1 VFIAMALF
9 AGRDNVAAVQ
19 RYAQFLTQAQRA
31 WLGFPRK
38 KGTSFR
44 KVPSYSAL
52 RNLLIRIDP
61 HQLADCLNRWLQ
73 ANLGTLPRALA
84 LDGKWIRDRAL
95 SLCLSEHQSGAPVAM
110 GFAKQKTQDD
120 QQQSKDDYKREG
132 EHTVALRLYA
142 TTNLQKLQPQLQPL
156 GPAHLP
162 DRAQGGPSPRGFLAR
177 PAGALPEQSPNPF
190 PDTRQAPLQM
200 KRPWWVP
207 SRPKFLVHVHPLA
220 DHYRTLFRQ
229 GLQRD
234 APDLLKTL
242 PARVWKQRWV
252 VHCQPAGSG
261 EAALRYLSRYVFKTS
276 TSPSAQR
283 AGK

>member
-95 SLCLSEHQSGAPVAM
+95 SLCLSDHQSGAPVAM

-142 TTNLQKLQPQLQPL
+142 TTNLQNAIVTGDALNNNKPQAQAVLKGGGDYFFQLKDENRHAYKAAVQKAKSTPL
-156 GPAHLP
+156 LP
-162 DRAQGGPSPRGFLAR
+162 MSKSRTSAMDAATS
-177 PAGALPEQSPNPF
+177 AG
-190 PDTRQAPLQM
+190 
-200 KRPWWVP
+200 
-207 SRPKFLVHVHPLA
+207 
-220 DHYRTLFRQ
+220 
-229 GLQRD
+229 
-234 APDLLKTL
+234 
-242 PARVWKQRWV
+242 
-252 VHCQPAGSG
+252 
-261 EAALRYLSRYVFKTS
+261 
-276 TSPSAQR
+276 
-283 AGK
+283 